1 MTASVVDERFV
12 AYLEDHLVG
21 SEAAL
26 TAARRLR
33 RRHEHEEIGD
43 VMETIVPAIE
53 REQQVVRDV
62 ISLLGRPAERVS
74 VIGLIGTVTAGATTV
89 LAVLRRS
96 LPEPVPSVLEDLES
110 LAIGVWGKRLL
121 WGALMRMALADR
133 RFEEL
138 DPEGLAR
145 LANRVDARRLV
156 VADVPPSN
164 APRDSVGDRLR
175 HRPDDSARPR

>member
-1 MTASVVDERFV
+1 MTASLIDERFV

-26 TAARRLR
+26 TVARRLR
-33 RRHEHEEIGD
+33 RRHAHEEIGD

-62 ISLLGRPAERVS
+62 ISFLRPTAERVS
-74 VIGLIGTVTAGATTV
+74 VSGLIGTVAAGATTV
-89 LAVLRRS
+89 LTVLRRS

-121 WGALMRMALADR
+121 WGALMRMALADPR
-133 RFEEL
+133 VEEL

-145 LANRVDARRLV
+145 EAEEQERLLLRL
-156 VADVPPSN
+156 
-164 APRDSVGDRLR
+164 RDDELDRLL
-175 HRPDDSARPR
+175 A

>member
-1 MTASVVDERFV
+1 MRDPVKTTTVDERFV

-26 TAARRLR
+26 AVARRLR
-33 RRHEHEEIGD
+33 RRHEHGEIGD
-43 VMETIVPAIE
+43 VMGTIVPAIE

-62 ISLLGRPAERVS
+62 ISLVGRPAERVS
-74 VIGLIGTVTAGATTV
+74 VIGLIGTVAAGATTV
-89 LAVLRRS
+89 LTVLRRS

-133 RFEEL
+133 RFEEF

-145 LANRVDARRLV
+145 QAEEQERMLLRL
-156 VADVPPSN
+156 
-164 APRDSVGDRLR
+164 RDDELDRLF
-175 HRPDDSARPR
+175 P